1 MKILTT
7 PWKNDLLE
15 LVANAKHSIKITSPF
30 VKEEI
35 CREIIDAKKS
45 ESDFEL
51 ITSFKLM
58 SIYSGSLDLSAL
70 EIILS
75 ANGTV
80 KNFSKLHSKV
90 YLFDDE
96 KAVITSGN
104 LTSGGLLRNYE
115 YGLLIDDKSLLS
127 EIQKDFKE
135 LSDNVNTGTI
145 KKSDL
150 ESVKNILTQV
160 ASY

>member
-1 MKILTT
+1 M
-7 PWKNDLLE
+7 
-15 LVANAKHSIKITSPF
+15 
-30 VKEEI
+30 
-35 CREIIDAKKS
+35 
-45 ESDFEL
+45 
-51 ITSFKLM
+51 
-58 SIYSGSLDLSAL
+58 
-70 EIILS
+70 
-75 ANGTV
+75 
-80 KNFSKLHSKV
+80 
-90 YLFDDE
+90 FDDE

-150 ESVKNILTQV
+150 ESVRNILADIPKNQ
-160 ASY
+160 